1 MDKKT
6 LDFLNITFCNWSF
19 QIINIFIFVIF
30 LFYHKDFKQ
39 FKLCFQHILIWKH
52 AFRRFLLYNSD
63 NYPNFYS
70 FQHYQQY
77 FQLLSFKINSRKV
90 WTIMVRGINKR
101 IIEINDTQ
109 NPYFERAVLY
119 LKDNQADSS
128 KKALETQAQSFLGN
142 LRTSTPAFLRSGL
155 TSRLWSA
162 GKLLLSAA
170 AGCALTLW
178 FLW

>member
-1 MDKKT
+1 
-6 LDFLNITFCNWSF
+6 
-19 QIINIFIFVIF
+19 
-30 LFYHKDFKQ
+30 
-39 FKLCFQHILIWKH
+39 
-52 AFRRFLLYNSD
+52 
-63 NYPNFYS
+63 
-70 FQHYQQY
+70 
-77 FQLLSFKINSRKV
+77 
-90 WTIMVRGINKR
+90 MVRGINKR

-119 LKDNQADSS
+119 LKDSS

-142 LRTSTPAFLRSGL
+142 LRTSKPAFLRSGL

>member
-1 MDKKT
+1 
-6 LDFLNITFCNWSF
+6 
-19 QIINIFIFVIF
+19 
-30 LFYHKDFKQ
+30 
-39 FKLCFQHILIWKH
+39 
-52 AFRRFLLYNSD
+52 
-63 NYPNFYS
+63 
-70 FQHYQQY
+70 
-77 FQLLSFKINSRKV
+77 
-90 WTIMVRGINKR
+90 MVRGINKR

-142 LRTSTPAFLRSGL
+142 LRTSKPAFLRSGL

-178 FLW
+178 LLW

>member
-1 MDKKT
+1 MI
-6 LDFLNITFCNWSF
+6 DFF
-19 QIINIFIFVIF
+19 
-30 LFYHKDFKQ
+30 FYCRDFKQ
-39 FKLCFQHILIWKH
+39 FKPSFQHITLSKQS
-52 AFRRFLLYNSD
+52 FRRFLLYNSD
-63 NYPNFYS
+63 NYPNYYS
-70 FQHYQQY
+70 FQHYQQL
-77 FQLLSFKINSRKV
+77 FPLILFKIYFKEGMN
-90 WTIMVRGINKR
+90 TMVRGINKR

-128 KKALETQAQSFLGN
+128 KKALESQAQNFLGN
-142 LRTSTPAFLRSGL
+142 LKISKPAFLRSGM
-155 TSRLWSA
+155 TSRLWSV